1 MCCGYAS
8 LSRRLHALWLTEL
21 LEPNKWEEYHR
32 NSCDCHMPEWLSASW
47 RTLCCHLQLTGT
59 LGAQPTSLWRL
70 APQPPDTTSFPH
82 YCVLCFPSTVA
93 CSRLSLP
100 ANVITNTSSNAP
112 GITVNFSCKNGNI
125 VGNSAISCLRN
136 GSWSGSVPYCTSGNS
151 FPSCF
156 TFTAKSLVPV
166 FQTS

>member
-1 MCCGYAS
+1 MVIS
-8 LSRRLHALWLTEL
+8 QLEDTQLSPATHRDVGSPTHQPVEVSATSSTNYSTIFIRYCAL
-21 LEPNKWEEYHR
+21 
-32 NSCDCHMPEWLSASW
+32 A
-47 RTLCCHLQLTGT
+47 
-59 LGAQPTSLWRL
+59 
-70 APQPPDTTSFPH
+70 F
-82 YCVLCFPSTVA
+82 FPSSVA

-125 VGNSAISCLRN
+125 VGNSAISCLYN

-156 TFTAKSLVPV
+156 TFTAKSLVPD
-166 FQTS
+166 

>member
-1 MCCGYAS
+1 MVIS
-8 LSRRLHALWLTEL
+8 QLEDTQLSPATHRDIGCPTHLTVEVSATSST
-21 LEPNKWEEYHR
+21 NYH
-32 NSCDCHMPEWLSASW
+32 
-47 RTLCCHLQLTGT
+47 TIII
-59 LGAQPTSLWRL
+59 
-70 APQPPDTTSFPH
+70 H
-82 YCVLCFPSTVA
+82 YCALAFFPSSVA

-136 GSWSGSVPYCTSGNS
+136 GSWSGPVPYCTSGNS

-156 TFTAKSLVPV
+156 TFTARSLIPV
-166 FQTS
+166 FQTC